1 MIIHILDG
9 TPGSGE
15 RGEARGFRPVAARR
29 AKACFQ
35 RTPMQINE
43 QNRFAYGTT
52 TTRSQAELDQGLRTF
67 MLGVYN
73 NMVLGL
79 AITGFVALGTY
90 MLATTTAA
98 DGSLALTAFGA
109 AVYTSPLRWVLMLS
123 PLAFIFFFS
132 FKIESLKP
140 TTAQMMFFAFSALMG
155 ISMSSIFLIYTGQSI
170 VQVFFITAA
179 AFGGLSLY
187 GYTTTRSLSGMG
199 SFLIMGL
206 IGLIL
211 AMVVNIFL
219 QSSAMGFAVS
229 VLGVLI
235 FAGLTAWDTQ
245 RLKDM
250 YVMGNMDAATAG
262 RASVMGA
269 LSLYLNFINM
279 FQFLLALLGNRE

>member
-1 MIIHILDG
+1 
-9 TPGSGE
+9 
-15 RGEARGFRPVAARR
+15 
-29 AKACFQ
+29 
-35 RTPMQINE
+35 MQTNE
-43 QNRFAYGTT
+43 QNRIAYGAT
-52 TTRSQAELDQGLRTF
+52 TTRSAVEIDQGLRAF

-79 AITGFVALGTY
+79 AVTGLLALGSY
-90 MLATTTAA
+90 MMATTTAP

-109 AVYTSPLRWVLMLS
+109 AIYTSPLRWVLMLS

-140 TTAQMMFFAFSALMG
+140 QTALMLFLVFAALMG
-155 ISMSSIFLIYTGQSI
+155 ISMSSIFLVFTGQSI
-170 VQVFFITAA
+170 TQVFFITAA

-187 GYTTTRSLSGMG
+187 GYTTKRSLSGMG
-199 SFLIMGL
+199 SFLVMGL

-211 AMVVNIFL
+211 AMIVNLFL
-219 QSSAMGFAVS
+219 QSGALGFVVS
-229 VLGVLI
+229 VIGVFI

-245 RLKDM
+245 RLKEM
-250 YVMGNMDAATAG
+250 YLYGNFDSDTAG

-269 LSLYLNFINM
+269 LSLYLNFVNM

>member
-1 MIIHILDG
+1 
-9 TPGSGE
+9 
-15 RGEARGFRPVAARR
+15 
-29 AKACFQ
+29 
-35 RTPMQINE
+35 MQINE
-43 QNRFAYGTT
+43 QNRLAYGTT
-52 TTRSQAELDQGLRTF
+52 TARSQAEIDQGLRTF

-79 AITGFVALGTY
+79 AITGLVALGTY
-90 MLATTTAA
+90 MMATTTAA

-140 TTAQMMFFAFSALMG
+140 TTAQLMFFAFSALMG
-155 ISMSSIFLIYTGQSI
+155 ISLSSIFLVFTGQSI
-170 VQVFFITAA
+170 TQVFFITAA

-187 GYTTTRSLSGMG
+187 GYTTKRSLSGMG

-206 IGLIL
+206 IGLII

-219 QSSAMGFAVS
+219 ASGAMGFAIS
-229 VLGVLI
+229 VIGVLI
-235 FAGLTAWDTQ
+235 FAGLTAWDNQ
-245 RLKDM
+245 RLKEM
-250 YVMGNMDAATAG
+250 YLFGNMDAATAG

-279 FQFLLALLGNRE
+279 FQFLLMLLGNRE

>member
-1 MIIHILDG
+1 
-9 TPGSGE
+9 
-15 RGEARGFRPVAARR
+15 
-29 AKACFQ
+29 
-35 RTPMQINE
+35 MQINE
-43 QNRFAYGTT
+43 QNRLAYGTT
-52 TTRSQAELDQGLRTF
+52 TTRSQAEIDQGLRTF

-79 AITGFVALGTY
+79 AITGLVALGTY
-90 MLATTTAA
+90 MMATTTAA

-140 TTAQMMFFAFSALMG
+140 TTAQLMFFAFSALMG
-155 ISMSSIFLIYTGQSI
+155 ISLSSIFLVFTGQSI
-170 VQVFFITAA
+170 TQVFFITAA

-187 GYTTTRSLSGMG
+187 GYTTKRSLSGMG

-206 IGLIL
+206 IGLII

-219 QSSAMGFAVS
+219 ASSALGFAVS
-229 VLGVLI
+229 VIGVLI

-245 RLKDM
+245 RLKEM
-250 YVMGNMDAATAG
+250 YLFGNMDAATAG

-279 FQFLLALLGNRE
+279 FQFLLMLLGNRE

>member
-1 MIIHILDG
+1 
-9 TPGSGE
+9 
-15 RGEARGFRPVAARR
+15 
-29 AKACFQ
+29 
-35 RTPMQINE
+35 MQINE
-43 QNRFAYGTT
+43 QNRVSYGTT
-52 TTRSQAELDQGLRTF
+52 TARSQAEIDQGLRTF

-79 AITGFVALGTY
+79 AITGLVAFGTY
-90 MLATTTAA
+90 MMATTTAA

-140 TTAQMMFFAFSALMG
+140 STAQMMFFAFSALMG
-155 ISMSSIFLIYTGQSI
+155 VSMSSIFLIYTGQSI
-170 VQVFFITAA
+170 TQVFFITAA

-187 GYTTTRSLSGMG
+187 GYTTQRSLSGMG

-206 IGLIL
+206 IGLII

-219 QSSAMGFAVS
+219 ASSALGFAVS
-229 VLGVLI
+229 VIGVLI

-245 RLKDM
+245 RLKSM
-250 YVMGNMDAATAG
+250 YLFGNMDAATAG

>member
-1 MIIHILDG
+1 
-9 TPGSGE
+9 
-15 RGEARGFRPVAARR
+15 
-29 AKACFQ
+29 
-35 RTPMQINE
+35 MQINE

-140 TTAQMMFFAFSALMG
+140 STAQMMFFAFSALMG

-250 YVMGNMDAATAG
+250 YVMGNMDAVTAG

>member
-1 MIIHILDG
+1 
-9 TPGSGE
+9 
-15 RGEARGFRPVAARR
+15 
-29 AKACFQ
+29 
-35 RTPMQINE
+35 MQTNE
-43 QNRFAYGTT
+43 QNRIAYGATAA
-52 TTRSQAELDQGLRTF
+52 RSGVEIDQGLRAF

-79 AITGFVALGTY
+79 AVTGLLALGSY
-90 MLATTTAA
+90 MLATTTAP

-109 AVYTSPLRWVLMLS
+109 AIYTSPLRWVLMLS

-140 TTAQMMFFAFSALMG
+140 QTALMLFLVFAALMG
-155 ISMSSIFLIYTGQSI
+155 VSMSSIFLVFTGQSI
-170 VQVFFITAA
+170 TQVFFITAA

-187 GYTTTRSLSGMG
+187 GYTTKRSLSGMG
-199 SFLIMGL
+199 SFLVMGL

-211 AMVVNIFL
+211 AMVVNMFL
-219 QSSAMGFAVS
+219 ASGAMGFVIS
-229 VLGVLI
+229 VIGVLI

-250 YVMGNMDAATAG
+250 YLYGNFDADTAG

-279 FQFLLALLGNRE
+279 FQFLLALMGNRE

>member
-1 MIIHILDG
+1 
-9 TPGSGE
+9 
-15 RGEARGFRPVAARR
+15 
-29 AKACFQ
+29 
-35 RTPMQINE
+35 MQINE
-43 QNRFAYGTT
+43 QNRLATA
-52 TTRSQAELDQGLRTF
+52 TTRAQAQVELDQGLRTF

-79 AITGFVALGTY
+79 AITGFVALGTF
-90 MLATTTAA
+90 MLAVASSPATTAA
-98 DGSLALTAFGA
+98 MFGNTPLTSLGALIYG
-109 AVYTSPLRWVLMLS
+109 SPLRWVLMLS

-140 TTAQMMFFAFSALMG
+140 ATAQMMFFAFSALMG

-211 AMVVNIFL
+211 AMIVNLFL
-219 QSSAMGFAVS
+219 QSGAMGFAVS
-229 VLGVLI
+229 VIGVLI

>member
-1 MIIHILDG
+1 
-9 TPGSGE
+9 
-15 RGEARGFRPVAARR
+15 
-29 AKACFQ
+29 
-35 RTPMQINE
+35 MQTNE

-52 TTRSQAELDQGLRTF
+52 TARSQAEIDQGLRTF

-79 AITGFVALGTY
+79 AITGLIALGTY
-90 MLATTTAA
+90 MVATTTAA
-98 DGSLALTAFGA
+98 DGSLALTPLGA

-140 TTAQMMFFAFSALMG
+140 ATAQMMFFAFAALMG
-155 ISMSSIFLIYTGQSI
+155 ISMSSIFLVFTGESI
-170 VQVFFITAA
+170 VQVFFVTAA

-187 GYTTTRSLSGMG
+187 GYTTQRSLSGMG

-206 IGLIL
+206 IGLII

-219 QSSAMGFAVS
+219 ASSAMGFAIS
-229 VLGVLI
+229 VIGVLI

-245 RLKDM
+245 RLKEM
-250 YVMGNMDAATAG
+250 YLFGNMDAATAG

-279 FQFLLALLGNRE
+279 FQFLLALMGNRE

>member
-1 MIIHILDG
+1 
-9 TPGSGE
+9 
-15 RGEARGFRPVAARR
+15 
-29 AKACFQ
+29 
-35 RTPMQINE
+35 MQINE